1 MRIIGRRLPSFEWF
15 ISMVQP
21 SPDKERIRK
30 VVGMRPDTKNPVR
43 RVWELR
49 VRMLRLGIDFGNDD
63 ERIRKVV
70 GGPQRGDR

>member
-1 MRIIGRRLPSFEWF
+1 MAQL
-15 ISMVQP
+15 
-21 SPDKERIRK
+21 SPDEERIRK

-49 VRMLRLGIDFGNDD
+49 ERMLRLGIDFGNDD

-70 GGPQRGDR
+70 GSPQRGDR